1 MPISVPG
8 DASIWYH
15 VAGVEQF
22 PYTESQTR
30 RGCWRGDPMI
40 DRMLGAAQ
48 LSADTFEDVERD
60 RGATI
65 QALLVVIIV
74 TIASVVGQLLGGGEG
89 SGVVEAL
96 AVGVIRGVASW
107 AIWALVIWIV
117 GSTILRTEQTEADW
131 GQLARGTGFAQTP
144 GILNV
149 FGFIPAVGGLITF
162 ATFIWT
168 FVAMVIAVRQCLD
181 YTSTLRAFFAILI
194 SFIPV
199 VIINFIVIMLIGGVQ
214 PS

>member
-1 MPISVPG
+1 
-8 DASIWYH
+8 
-15 VAGVEQF
+15 
-22 PYTESQTR
+22 
-30 RGCWRGDPMI
+30 MI
-40 DRMLGAAQ
+40 DRMLGAAR
-48 LSADTFEDVERD
+48 LSVDTYEDVEKD
-60 RGATI
+60 SSATV
-65 QALLVVIIV
+65 QALVVVIIV
-74 TIASVVGQLLGGGEG
+74 TVASIVGEFLGGGEG
-89 SGVVEAL
+89 VGVVEAL

-144 GILNV
+144 GTLNV
-149 FGFIPAVGGLITF
+149 FGFIPAVGGLITLV
-162 ATFIWT
+162 TFVWT

-181 YTSTLRAFFAILI
+181 YTSTWRAFFAILI

-199 VIINFIVIMLIGGVQ
+199 LIINIIVVALTGGIQ